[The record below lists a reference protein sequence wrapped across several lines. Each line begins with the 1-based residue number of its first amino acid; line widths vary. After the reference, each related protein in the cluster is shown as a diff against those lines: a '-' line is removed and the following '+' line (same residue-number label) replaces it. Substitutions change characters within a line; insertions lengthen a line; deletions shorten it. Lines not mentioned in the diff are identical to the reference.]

1 MKEENTMNVGFLDE
15 VAGQGFE
22 EMTQK
27 DVTIPR
33 LLISQQLSDVVQ
45 AGTIQAGHFYNSLTG
60 EDYGTAVKVIVCHFQ
75 KVWVEWKPN
84 QGGYVGTYPVGELE
98 GVTGDVYSGMKHGNN
113 DVIETY
119 TYLIVLADRPEAGY
133 FIFQSTR
140 GNLKY
145 LKAWN
150 TAMMYL
156 RTPGG
161 KPAPLFAGIW
171 EMSLGKDQ
179 NKQGKVYYSCNE
191 NGKSS
196 IHRIGW
202 VSKDVYTE
210 AIAPARDIAS
220 QAVLLADNRA
230 DTNAIESSP
239 SAAVDNSEPEF

>member
-1 MKEENTMNVGFLDE
+1 MKEENTNEVGFLDE

-22 EMTQK
+22 EMSQK

-33 LLISQQLSDVVQ
+33 LLISQQLSDVTQ
-45 AGTIQAGHFYNSLTG
+45 AGTVPVGHFYNSLTG
-60 EDYGTAVKVIVCHFQ
+60 EDYGDKIKIIVCHFQ

-84 QGGYVGTYPVGELE
+84 QGGYVGTYPIGGLE
-98 GVTGDVYSGMKHGNN
+98 GVTGDTYSGMKHGEN

-119 TYLIVLADRPEAGY
+119 TYLIILAEHPEAGY

-161 KPAPLFAGIW
+161 KPAPLFAAIW
-171 EMSLGKDQ
+171 EMVLGKDQ
-179 NKQGKVYYSCNE
+179 NKQGKTYYSCNE

-196 IHRIGW
+196 IKRVGW
-202 VSKDVYTE
+202 VSKEVYTE
-210 AIAPARDIAS
+210 AIAPARETAS
-220 QAVLLADNRA
+220 QAVMLADNRT
-230 DTNAIESSP
+230 DSNAIET
-239 SAAVDNSEPEF
+239 DSETTF